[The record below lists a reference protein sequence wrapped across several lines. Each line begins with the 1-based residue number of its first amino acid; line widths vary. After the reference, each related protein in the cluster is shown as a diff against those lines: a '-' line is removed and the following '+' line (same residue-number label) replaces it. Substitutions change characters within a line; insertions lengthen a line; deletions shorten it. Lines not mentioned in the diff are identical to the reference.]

1 MSHRILPFYLVCDES
16 GSMAGAPLDEINNA
30 MPQLCAAVAAD
41 PAADS
46 STRFC
51 LIGFAEQA
59 RVLLP
64 LAGLGSVRAVP
75 ELGPAGQTHY
85 GRVFGLLRDTIEAD
99 VRRLAAAG
107 ELAGPPVVFFLS
119 DGLPTDDDWQ
129 QAYGS
134 LTDEGWA
141 GRPDILAFGFGDA
154 DMNTICAVATVR
166 AFVADGSRN
175 VVVALRE
182 FGNSLIRTIV
192 DSGARAELA
201 LPERVPG
208 FTVVA
213 PARA

>member
-16 GSMAGAPLDEINNA
+16 GSMGGAPLDEINHA
-30 MPQLCAAVAAD
+30 MSRLLAAGG
-41 PAADS
+41 PDS
-46 STRFC
+46 AGFS
-51 LIGFAEQA
+51 LIGFAETA

-64 LAGLGSVRAVP
+64 LAGLGSVRHIP

-99 VRRLAAAG
+99 MRRLDT
-107 ELAGPPVVFFLS
+107 AGPPVVFFLS

-129 QAYGS
+129 QAYRS
-134 LTDEGWA
+134 LTDESWA

-154 DMNTICAVATVR
+154 DMNTICEVATVR

-182 FGNSLIRTIV
+182 FGNALIRTIAGA
-192 DSGARAELA
+192 GARSGPA
-201 LPERVPG
+201 LPDQVPG